1 MALFKLPGSGPT
13 QVEITVSF
21 RTLLKILAF
30 AIAAIVFFAALQ
42 KAAHALLL
50 VFIAFFLALALNA
63 PVSWI
68 DRHISKK
75 NKTKQHRALATS
87 LSALFVIVVLGA
99 FLASVIPPVYRQT
112 QTLIDSAPSVVRNV
126 RDGNSEIGQMIK
138 RYHLEK
144 QVNDFSNK
152 LESRLQNAS
161 GSAVGT
167 LAKVGSSIFSMLT
180 IIVLTF
186 MMLVEGPR
194 WVKFMRE
201 LLPDRHEE
209 RTGRIVKD
217 MYRVVKG
224 YVNGQVM
231 LAAIASLM
239 ILPGL
244 LIFHVSYPI
253 ALLGVVF
260 ICGLIPMVG
269 HTIGAI
275 IVTLVALFHSPV
287 SALGILIYYIVYQQI
302 ENYLVQPRLQANT
315 TDMSPLLVFMSVV
328 IGVSF
333 SGLLGGLVAIPIA
346 GCLRVLIL
354 DYLQTK
360 NLVAA
365 PVVKSEIK
373 HAHDSGE
380 HN

>member
-1 MALFKLPGSGPT
+1 MSPLFKFPGSGQQ
-13 QVEITVSF
+13 QVEITISF
-21 RTLLKILAF
+21 HTLLKILAF
-30 AIAAIVFFAALQ
+30 AIGAIIFFAALQ
-42 KAAHALLL
+42 RAAHALLL

-68 DRHISKK
+68 DRHLPGRSKA
-75 NKTKQHRALATS
+75 HRALATS

-99 FLASVIPPVYRQT
+99 FLSSIIPPIYKQS
-112 QTLIDSAPSVVRNV
+112 QTLVNSAPSIVRSL
-126 RDGNSEIGQMIK
+126 RGGDSEIGQFVK

-144 QVNDFSNK
+144 QVGDFSDK
-152 LESRLQNAS
+152 LETRVKNAS

-167 LAKVGSSIFSMLT
+167 LAKIGSSLFSMIT
-180 IIVLTF
+180 ILVLTF

-194 WVKFMRE
+194 WIEFMRE

-209 RTGRIVKD
+209 RTARVVKD

-239 ILPGL
+239 LLPGL

-269 HTIGAI
+269 HTIGAV
-275 IVTLVALFHSPV
+275 IVTFVALFHSPV
-287 SALGILIYYIVYQQI
+287 SALGILVYYIVYQQI
-302 ENYLVQPRLQANT
+302 ENYLIQPRLQANT
-315 TDMSPLLVFMSVV
+315 TDMSPLLVFMAVV

-346 GCLRVLIL
+346 GCLRVVIL

-360 NLVAA
+360 NLLAA

-373 HAHDSGE
+373 QAHDQK
-380 HN
+380 

>member
-1 MALFKLPGSGPT
+1 M
-13 QVEITVSF
+13 TVSF

-30 AIAAIVFFAALQ
+30 AIGAIIFFAALQ
-42 KAAHALLL
+42 RAAHALLL
-50 VFIAFFLALALNA
+50 VFVAFFLALALNA
-63 PVSWI
+63 PVSWV
-68 DRHISKK
+68 DRHIPK
-75 NKTKQHRALATS
+75 NKKAKPHRALATA
-87 LSALFVIVVLGA
+87 LSALFVIAVLGA
-99 FLASVIPPVYRQT
+99 FLASIIPPIYKQT
-112 QTLIDSAPSVVRNV
+112 QTLIDSAPSIVRNV
-126 RDGNSEIGQMIK
+126 RDGNSEAGRVIK
-138 RYHLEK
+138 KYHLEK
-144 QVNDFSNK
+144 QVNDFANK
-152 LESRLQNAS
+152 LESRLKNAS

-167 LAKVGSSIFSMLT
+167 LAKIGSSIFSMLT
-180 IIVLTF
+180 ILVLTF

-194 WVKFMRE
+194 WIEFMRE

-209 RTGRIVKD
+209 RTSRIVKD

-231 LAAIASLM
+231 LAAIASMML
-239 ILPGL
+239 LPGL

-269 HTIGAI
+269 HTIGAV
-275 IVTLVALFHSPV
+275 IVTFVALFHSPV

-302 ENYLVQPRLQANT
+302 ENYLIQPRLQANT

-346 GCLRVLIL
+346 GCLRVVIL
-354 DYLQTK
+354 DYLQAK

-373 HAHDSGE
+373 QAHDQD
-380 HN
+380 